1 MTVAQ
6 EAALRRVGD
15 NFHRTR
21 QSHNVNVDPSDLA
34 EVLKLAG
41 YYDIRPPEKRKVT
54 AAEVLSFLDFFAG
67 QEDTAED
74 VRDFVQMAGRFV
86 AEGKTRQDFRQEEEM
101 FGGFISWLEEQED
114 ELGFSDR
121 APAGAGIRH
130 YELQLIIGEELR
142 HGDLVA
148 ISKEDGKLYKAR
160 SGDKIEGAFRIP
172 PTAVIEGDMLN
183 IPREEWK
190 L

>member
-1 MTVAQ
+1 MAYKRVAQ
-6 EAALRRVGD
+6 EAALQRVGD

-21 QSHNVNVDPSDLA
+21 MSHNVNVDPNDLA

-86 AEGKTRQDFRQEEEM
+86 AEGKTRTDFRHEEEM

-121 APAGAGIRH
+121 ADGPVERRETLCASDHCTDLPPHVQATGDCH
-130 YELQLIIGEELR
+130 Y
-142 HGDLVA
+142 
-148 ISKEDGKLYKAR
+148 AR
-160 SGDKIEGAFRIP
+160 VRP
-172 PTAVIEGDMLN
+172 
-183 IPREEWK
+183 
-190 L
+190 